1 MCRRVSPYPPS
12 IPSRPIRR
20 GSRTAVRLAVPSP
33 RHGCLIVRT
42 HEPWSKNPVR
52 TKPSAGRASI
62 SETPS
67 PENTRSVALI
77 SQRRPARLA
86 IGALYAG
93 ATVQGFDGQRMAHSM
108 VKEGGFDKTTVLHDR
123 DVFKPR
129 IIRGRACFFTHPT
142 PFIQRPNSSAP
153 PSSR

>member
-1 MCRRVSPYPPS
+1 MCRSASPYPPS
-12 IPSRPIRR
+12 VPSRSIRR
-20 GSRTAVRLAVPSP
+20 GSRTAVKLAVPSN
-33 RHGCLIVRT
+33 RHGRLTVRT
-42 HEPWSKNPVR
+42 HEPRSRNPVR
-52 TKPSAGRASI
+52 TKPSTRRASI
-62 SETPS
+62 SETSS
-67 PENTRSVALI
+67 PGNTRTVAPI
-77 SQRRPARLA
+77 SKRPPARLA

-129 IIRGRACFFTHPT
+129 RLRGRACFLTHRT
-142 PFIQRPNSSAP
+142 SFIQHPNSSAP